1 MNINELKAARDAV
14 AACIEMS
21 DNTSVPENERVV
33 WSQGTTAKP
42 FIHIGML
49 KMILPFLDQAINAP
63 DLEFLKREVINAV
76 QSIRHNELSIDAGSA
91 ISEAIDHLAPRI
103 VREGWQPIETAPK
116 NKWLL
121 LGYYNRLGNWRCVR
135 GEWFDAQT
143 IVEEWE
149 YDGDPVQAEGFYE
162 TVENSEEIPNC
173 FPIDPTHW
181 MPLPQPPASK
191 GD

>member
-1 MNINELKAARDAV
+1 MTIEQIKAARDAV

-49 KMILPFLDQAINAP
+49 KMILPLLDQAINAP
-63 DLEFLKREVINAV
+63 DHIADVGNMVDLEVLKRELCDKFSETSIEDSVIHAC
-76 QSIRHNELSIDAGSA
+76 
-91 ISEAIDHLAPRI
+91 IDHLAPRI

-116 NKWLL
+116 DGTKMLA
-121 LGYYNRLGNWRCVR
+121 YNGNHVSCV
-135 GEWFDAQT
+135 
-143 IVEEWE
+143 E
-149 YDGDPVQAEGFYE
+149 YEQVKNGFCYVGTFHRMYSIE
-162 TVENSEEIPNC
+162 C
-173 FPIDPTHW
+173 W

-191 GD
+191 RD